1 MALIQRELQGPP
13 LTSDVAGSEGQVR
26 GWDDAMDCPEPRT
39 EHRAE
44 QRLGLGPPRA
54 PARREGYRLQL
65 YCVLLGMSES

>member
-39 EHRAE
+39 EHRVE